1 MERGRSTDADNTMTT
16 AAPMRTPRTVTR
28 HAAHVITY
36 TAQAPAVTYAA
47 SRPAIAE
54 ARRVLVA
61 WWHADL
67 RQDVDLEGRQPY
79 ARPTLWLRPRPRIR
93 CVSFA
98 GDDPNSLPNEV
109 MIKNWTK
116 AFRSFRWETGCRP
129 PRGHVGNVLR
139 VTLLARTIRTR
150 VAPAAAAELGPRE
163 PESAALLASSGVR
176 WPDVLFTCRRTA
188 ASIDLRSLLKLVLIY
203 SPHGL
208 MPLPTHRPTITFDVE
223 GQRHHRQCEVK
234 EGVHPDQ
241 QRLILEGKQPEDG

>member
-1 MERGRSTDADNTMTT
+1 MIAVLRASGAARHLRSRA
-16 AAPMRTPRTVTR
+16 R
-28 HAAHVITY
+28 HI
-36 TAQAPAVTYAA
+36 
-47 SRPAIAE
+47 
-54 ARRVLVA
+54 A

-67 RQDVDLEGRQPY
+67 HQDVPRGGESTPEVIDKDADGFRSHEPGRQKSTEGRQPH
-79 ARPTLWLRPRPRIR
+79 ARPTLWLRPRPRVR

-116 AFRSFRWETGCRP
+116 AWRSFRWETGCRP

-139 VTLLARTIRTR
+139 VTLLARTRTSTR

-188 ASIDLRSLLKLVLIY
+188 ALIDLRSLLADRREVKLVLIH

-208 MPLPTHRPTITFDVE
+208 MPLPTDRPTTTFDAE
-223 GQRHHRQCEVK
+223 GQ
-234 EGVHPDQ
+234 
-241 QRLILEGKQPEDG
+241 

>member
-1 MERGRSTDADNTMTT
+1 MASDPMSLGDKSTT
-16 AAPMRTPRTVTR
+16 
-28 HAAHVITY
+28 
-36 TAQAPAVTYAA
+36 
-47 SRPAIAE
+47 
-54 ARRVLVA
+54 
-61 WWHADL
+61 
-67 RQDVDLEGRQPY
+67 EGRQPHV
-79 ARPTLWLRPRPRIR
+79 RPTLWLRPRPRIR

-116 AFRSFRWETGCRP
+116 AWRSFRWETGCRP

-139 VTLLARTIRTR
+139 VTLLARTRTSTR

-188 ASIDLRSLLKLVLIY
+188 ALIDLRSLLADRREVKLVLIY

-208 MPLPTHRPTITFDVE
+208 MPLPTD
-223 GQRHHRQCEVK
+223 RQS
-234 EGVHPDQ
+234 
-241 QRLILEGKQPEDG
+241 R